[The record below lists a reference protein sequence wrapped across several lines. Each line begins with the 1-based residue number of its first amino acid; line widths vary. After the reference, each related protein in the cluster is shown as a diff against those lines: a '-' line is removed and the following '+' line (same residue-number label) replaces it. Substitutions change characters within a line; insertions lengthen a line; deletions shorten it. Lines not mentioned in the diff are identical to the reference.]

1 MDVEELCGEAGLAL
15 IGAGDGYG
23 RLTALCRKGIH
34 VDCCGRIGSRGMG
47 VVDDALWPQ
56 LFTVALW
63 RRGNSAEITR
73 GRWADRLGSIQF
85 DHLHFNFNNIPST
98 KSMVISTFS

>member
-15 IGAGDGYG
+15 IGVGEGYG

-63 RRGNSAEITR
+63 WRGNSAEITR

-85 DHLHFNFNNIPST
+85 NFNST
-98 KSMVISTFS
+98 SSTNVWLFLQFHN